1 MPAAPTVPAKANDIV
16 TTPTQ
21 RVQGLPST
29 HGNDHEFFHDIRMDT
44 AKGLTSAGLPDIRM
58 NTARG
63 YTFGQDDVRM
73 DTARGTLK
81 PGGFKMW
88 EVELLESPEVRRKGT
103 VAQLCEHV

>member
-1 MPAAPTVPAKANDIV
+1 MAT
-16 TTPTQ
+16 
-21 RVQGLPST
+21 
-29 HGNDHEFFHDIRMDT
+29 DHEFFHDIRMDT